1 MKSGDIM
8 EKKSTNKKTANKKTT
23 NTKQT
28 TSKKKTTTNTKVATK
43 NAIKKVDTSKKA
55 DVKEI
60 NTVKKTSTKKVET
73 TNNNEKMAKKSEEK
87 IVEKNNVTPINY
99 QDDTDF
105 GGDEIRKL
113 LIIIGAV
120 CAVMLVFYFITNGV
134 VKNKKDKPKE
144 ETPNVKIEPEVNY
157 DQILMGSLFN
167 QKEDSYYVLAYTEDD
182 EFYSIYETYLEKYNK
197 LDDHLKV
204 YKVNLSDGFNK
215 SYVADESY
223 LQGNDINLIKVNG
236 TTLIRIEEGEI
247 YLSFEGVDAI
257 IGRLKYITE

>member
-1 MKSGDIM
+1 MKLGDIM
-8 EKKSTNKKTANKKTT
+8 EKKSTNSKTT
-23 NTKQT
+23 KKVANSKQAS
-28 TSKKKTTTNTKVATK
+28 SKKKTTSSKVATNKKTVSTNK
-43 NAIKKVDTSKKA
+43 NNSSVKKVDNKKLETKEVVTKLDNKETIKNNESKKI
-55 DVKEI
+55 E
-60 NTVKKTSTKKVET
+60 
-73 TNNNEKMAKKSEEK
+73 M
-87 IVEKNNVTPINY
+87 KNIRAMNDY

-120 CAVMLVFYFITNGV
+120 CAIMLVFYFITEGV
-134 VKNKKDKPKE
+134 VKHKNDKPKE
-144 ETPNVKIEPEVNY
+144 ETPEIKIEPDIQY
-157 DQILMGSLFN
+157 DHILMGSLLN

-182 EFYSIYETYLEKYNK
+182 EFYQIYEAYLENYNK
-197 LDDHLKV
+197 LDNHLKV

-215 SYVADESY
+215 SYIAETSY
-223 LQGNDINLIKVNG
+223 LEGNNINSIKVAG